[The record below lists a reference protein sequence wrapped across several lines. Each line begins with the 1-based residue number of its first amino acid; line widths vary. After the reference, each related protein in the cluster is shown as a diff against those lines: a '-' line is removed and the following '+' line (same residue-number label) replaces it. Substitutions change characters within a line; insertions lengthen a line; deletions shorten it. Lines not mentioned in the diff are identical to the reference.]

1 MSEDVVRSAPAGTAD
16 SAQMQ
21 PRKQWDLSWME
32 VPTERGIRPPIG
44 SDGLT
49 LAAINVGSYADVP
62 VRWPYRNDTP
72 RGSVPLVDASP
83 SIAAVV
89 DEKAELW
96 SDNAAD
102 LYEEA
107 IRDRWVPAADLPWAT
122 LQPLPELTERAIC
135 QLCTRLSEEALLTQ
149 QVIGRWLQHL
159 SYGYHEVKM
168 YLATQVFDAGR
179 HVEAFRKRA
188 LANGGGLGY
197 ESPGIYNRALH
208 GVLRFTEHVLFLNVM
223 RGSTTLALLE
233 QLAPSASDD
242 CERTL
247 YRLCARDLARHVA
260 FGTGHL
266 RFHLEQQNDQ
276 AQIHFYLNRI
286 ESAYA
291 VEVERDKPLNEA
303 LRVLA
308 KRDGKTLAALRQQ
321 QIDRYL
327 KALSAAG
334 LTDRQERLDPA
345 FVALGASA

>member
-247 YRLCARDLARHVA
+247 YRLCARD
-260 FGTGHL
+260 
-266 RFHLEQQNDQ
+266 
-276 AQIHFYLNRI
+276 RI
-286 ESAYA
+286 EPAYA
-291 VEVERDKPLNEA
+291 VEVERDRPLNEA

-308 KRDGKTLAALRQQ
+308 KRDGKTVAALRQQ
-321 QIDRYL
+321 QIERYL
-327 KALSAAG
+327 KALTAAG

-345 FVALGASA
+345 FVALGCDPGS